1 MELPITLD
9 QIIAIGSLFVAA
21 TVAIVNSRRNRKTD
35 ADMMRV
41 DAERRQKISDKLDNI
56 GSSVDETRTT
66 VRLLDAKLDQHGTQI
81 TRLEAKLDEHERRI
95 NNMEK
100 RCERHFGLSQHED

>member
-1 MELPITLD
+1 MELPIT
-9 QIIAIGSLFVAA
+9 
-21 TVAIVNSRRNRKTD
+21 
-35 ADMMRV
+35 
-41 DAERRQKISDKLDNI
+41 
-56 GSSVDETRTT
+56 
-66 VRLLDAKLDQHGTQI
+66 LDQHGTQI